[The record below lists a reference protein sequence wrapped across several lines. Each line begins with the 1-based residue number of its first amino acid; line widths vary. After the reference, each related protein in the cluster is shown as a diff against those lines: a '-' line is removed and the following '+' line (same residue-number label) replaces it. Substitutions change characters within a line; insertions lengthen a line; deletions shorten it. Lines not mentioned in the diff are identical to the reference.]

1 MFVFT
6 PQGGTSELQMEFPI
20 SSLHP
25 KSSLTPQLTAP
36 SACELL
42 IDDVGFEF
50 LRHSL
55 GANWVII
62 YKHHLI
68 IMPIH

>member
-1 MFVFT
+1 MFAFR
-6 PQGGTSELQMEFPI
+6 PEGSASELQIKFPN
-20 SSLHP
+20 LQL
-25 KSSLTPQLTAP
+25 KTSLTPQLTAG
-36 SACELL
+36 SVCELL
-42 IDDVGFEF
+42 IDNVGFEC
-50 LRHSL
+50 LHHSL

>member
-1 MFVFT
+1 MFVFW
-6 PQGGTSELQMEFPI
+6 PEGSANELQMKFPN
-20 SSLHP
+20 LPP
-25 KSSLTPQLTAP
+25 KTFLTPQL
-36 SACELL
+36 SAGSICELL
-42 IDDVGFEF
+42 IENVGFEC
-50 LRHSL
+50 LHHSL